1 MLSYQFYKVTHF
13 VGIFLILISLGGITL
28 HVMNDGT
35 RQYAMRKWAAISHGV
50 GLLLAFVAGFGLM
63 ARLGLIHGFPLWIW
77 GKLAVWLLLGAA
89 PALIYRQR
97 KIAKGLW
104 FAILFLAGIAAY
116 LAIYKPTSA
125 PANTANISAHVPS
138 NISGHVSANVSIS
151 DSEHSIRLRTF
162 CT

>member
-13 VGIFLILISLGGITL
+13 VGIFLILLSLGGITL

-104 FAILFLAGIAAY
+104 FAILFIAGVAAY
-116 LAIYKPTSA
+116 LAIYKPTSTP
-125 PANTANISAHVPS
+125 PASVSDHAAMQSKGSSEIS
-138 NISGHVSANVSIS
+138 
-151 DSEHSIRLRTF
+151 SEVLLKTF